1 MLYLSAK
8 ISSDEPKAAI
18 QNLVEASEIHFKNLK
33 TISYGCLY
41 LRMFDPD
48 FLISLCKEILQY
60 CPIQQNFTI
69 KSTAMRES
77 LHISLKTS
85 MNILEA
91 VVKALPGS
99 CEALYLLS
107 RVQFLS
113 GEIGASALSLQKIL
127 QEIDQTFI
135 PAHLLIAQIHIQQNN
150 FQRASQSLEV
160 CLSHD
165 FKIRDNPLYHLIWGI
180 IQKNQQKLEDALKS
194 FKMAMTICGYFSID
208 EVSSKTVKNS
218 ELGLADLVSLF
229 LETVNTYLLM
239 NESNEANKLMQ
250 FAMREFENTP
260 ETGRIVIANADL
272 YLTQGNIT
280 KSLDLL
286 NSIKSDQNY
295 YLQAKTKMANIYLVN
310 KKDRLSFAQC
320 FKELVD
326 NNPGPDNYLMLG
338 DAYMNIQE
346 PDKAIEAYK
355 QAVYQDPN
363 DPQLASKLGRSYV
376 KTHQYKKA
384 IGYYKDALTSPSNY
398 QLRLDLAELYLKLK
412 QYSNAE
418 QIILED
424 IESNQRTQD
433 DIAKLQTRTKLYLLL
448 SRTHEKSGNINKS
461 LATLKEARDN
471 QLRIQQR
478 LNLDQNANAREQNK
492 ILSKICALMA
502 EQSVIVRDT
511 TQAISYYKEAI
522 KYSPGDVEIQAS
534 LAKLYMVSSRFEDCQ
549 AICAMIL
556 DKDANNETAQ
566 VMMADLNFRKIDFEN
581 AAYHFSQVD
590 QI

>member
-1 MLYLSAK
+1 
-8 ISSDEPKAAI
+8 
-18 QNLVEASEIHFKNLK
+18 
-33 TISYGCLY
+33 
-41 LRMFDPD
+41 
-48 FLISLCKEILQY
+48 
-60 CPIQQNFTI
+60 
-69 KSTAMRES
+69 MRES
-77 LHISLKTS
+77 LHVSLKTS

-91 VVKALPGS
+91 VVKASPGS
-99 CEALYLLS
+99 CDALYLLS

-127 QEIDQTFI
+127 QEIDTTFI

-165 FKIRDNPLYHLIWGI
+165 FKIRENPLYHLIMGI
-180 IQKNQQKLEDALKS
+180 IQKHQQKLEDALKS
-194 FKMAMTICGYFSID
+194 FKMAMTICGYFSTD
-208 EVSSKTVKNS
+208 EMTTKTAKSS

-229 LETVNTYLLM
+229 LETVNTYGLM
-239 NESNEANKLMQ
+239 NETNEASKLMQ
-250 FAMREFENTP
+250 FAMKEFENTL
-260 ETGRIVIANADL
+260 EIGRIIIANADL
-272 YLTQGNIT
+272 YLSQGNT
-280 KSLDLL
+280 VKSLDLL

-326 NNPGPDNYLMLG
+326 NNPGPDNYIMLG

-346 PDKAIEAYK
+346 PDKAVEAYK
-355 QAVYQDPN
+355 QAVRQDPN

-384 IGYYKDALTSPSNY
+384 IAYYKEALASPSNY

-424 IESNQRTQD
+424 IENNQRTQD

-478 LNLDQNANAREQNK
+478 INLDQNANAREQHK

-502 EQSVIVRDT
+502 EQSVIVRET
-511 TQAISYYKEAI
+511 HQAISYYKEAI
-522 KYSPGDVEIQAS
+522 RYSPADVEQQTS
-534 LAKLYMVSSRFEDCQ
+534 LAKLYMLLNRFDECQ
-549 AICAMIL
+549 SICAMIL
-556 DKDANNETAQ
+556 EKEDPNNETAQ
-566 VMMADLNFRKIDFEN
+566 VMMADLSFRKIDFEN
-581 AAYHFSQVD
+581 AAFHFSQVRKSLNFFAFL
-590 QI
+590 IIF